1 MVRLVVNFA
10 DLKSSDSSWFG
21 RSSGTSSIKGELA
34 PSLTTASMMQV
45 VQPSGVA
52 ATLQL
57 QAPLLMDA
65 GVFTQVK
72 DTSSITAHVGL
83 AVLSLAIGKGGSAIA
98 VEKEAVAGPARYRTV
113 VAAGVGS
120 ARAMFMERLRAG
132 Q

>member
-10 DLKSSDSSWFG
+10 DLKSSDSNWFG
-21 RSSGTSSIKGELA
+21 RSSGSSSVKGELA
-34 PSLTTASMMQV
+34 LSLTTASMMQV

-98 VEKEAVAGPARYRTV
+98 VEKEAVAGPARCRDRKSV
-113 VAAGVGS
+113 V
-120 ARAMFMERLRAG
+120 
-132 Q
+132 